1 MKTVPFFAKCPI
13 YIPLFGYRVRAGFP
27 SPAEDYQQKPLDL
40 AEHLIRHPAASYFA
54 IAEGDSMS
62 DYGIFNGD
70 LLIVDRALEP
80 EHNDVIIAAVN
91 GELTCKKLDRHRHLL
106 ISGHQSF
113 PPIPITEDMD
123 MICEGVVTASV
134 RYHRCSR

>member
-1 MKTVPFFAKCPI
+1 MITTPLSAQSTLYV
-13 YIPLFGYRVRAGFP
+13 PLFGHRVRAGFP
-27 SPAEDYQQKPLDL
+27 SPAQDYEQKPLDL
-40 AEHLIRHPAASYFA
+40 AEHLIRHPAACYFA
-54 IAEGDSMS
+54 IAEGDSMN

-80 EHNDVIIAAVN
+80 EHNDVIIAAIN

-106 ISGHQSF
+106 ISGNQNF
-113 PPIPITEDMD
+113 APIPITEDMD